1 MEWLRSV
8 TVIGIAFAGVVV
20 ATLGLAAV
28 IVPSSAPTSN
38 ETGSPGASAVGVLPT
53 PGSGIP
59 GLGGQLTVTGDR
71 QGTLV
76 LTRESQDG
84 NYALV
89 GGDGRIAFEGAP
101 VVVTQVSYDG
111 LEFFPEEGDCTVTP
125 GNLDNAVG
133 IGFAELVCTD
143 IADIRD
149 NGVVTI
155 AGTIGLPVDRL
166 AGREM
171 PLTGGSIQVGD
182 ETWTFEFALL
192 LLWQQPMI
200 GGETN
205 ANMELLDEGL
215 GAALS
220 FFYDIE
226 THRTSVT
233 EVMRDGETIPVPDG
247 ACRLEREELGR
258 PNPGAMTIELGIDCS
273 AVEVP
278 GLGTVPITGTVIVD
292 ELEFPV

>member
-1 MEWLRSV
+1 MEWLRSA
-8 TVIGIAFAGVVV
+8 TVIGIAFAGVVA
-20 ATLGLAAV
+20 ATLGLAAA
-28 IVPSSAPTSN
+28 IVPSPAAST
-38 ETGSPGASAVGVLPT
+38 ETGSPGASAVAVQPT

-59 GLGGQLTVTGDR
+59 GLGGQLAVTGDR
-71 QGTLV
+71 EGTLV

-89 GGDGRIAFEGAP
+89 GGDGRITFEGAP

-111 LEFFPEEGDCTVTP
+111 LEFFPGEGDCTVRP
-125 GNLDNAVG
+125 RNLDNAVG

-143 IADIRD
+143 ISDIRD

-182 ETWTFEFALL
+182 ETWAFEYGLL

-205 ANMELLDEGL
+205 ANMELLDEAL
-215 GAALS
+215 QAAVYL
-220 FFYDIE
+220 FYDIE

-233 EVMRDGETIPVPDG
+233 EVMRDGETIAVPDG
-247 ACRLEREELGR
+247 ACRLEREVLGR
-258 PNPGAMTIELGIDCS
+258 PNPGATTIELGIDCP

-278 GLGTVPITGTVIVD
+278 GLGTVPISGSVIVD
-292 ELEFPV
+292 ELEFPL

>member
-28 IVPSSAPTSN
+28 IVPVPVPSGEP
-38 ETGSPGASAVGVLPT
+38 GSPGASAVAAQPT

-59 GLGGQLTVTGDR
+59 GLGGQLAVTGDR
-71 QGTLV
+71 EGTLV

-84 NYALV
+84 SYALV
-89 GGDGRIAFEGAP
+89 GGDGRITFEGAP

-133 IGFAELVCTD
+133 IGFAELVCID

-155 AGTIGLPVDRL
+155 SGTVGLPIDRL
-166 AGREM
+166 AAREM
-171 PLTGGSIQVGD
+171 PPSGGSIQVGD
-182 ETWTFEFALL
+182 ETWTFEFGLL
-192 LLWQQPMI
+192 LLWQQPML

-205 ANMELLDEGL
+205 PNMELRDEGL
-215 GAALS
+215 DAALY

-233 EVMRDGETIPVPDG
+233 EVMRDGETLPVPEG

-258 PNPGAMTIELGIDCS
+258 PNPGAMTTELVIDC
-273 AVEVP
+273 AGIEVP
-278 GLGTVPITGTVIVD
+278 GLGTVPINGTVIVD
-292 ELEFPV
+292 ELEFPF